1 MLKRILVIVIVFVS
15 ACLLK
20 SDIIPFVS
28 DDEWFVH
35 ELIHLADDP
44 NHVYHLEELEQLAQA
59 MGTRLNG
66 TLIIAKNDTVLVEHS
81 FGQLQLFKS
90 DENYPMPI
98 PPEKLVAL
106 RNHPG
111 NQMTNTALFDLASVS
126 KQFTAAAILKLCAD
140 GKINLNDT
148 LGKYLPE
155 LPYRKVTIKQLL
167 AHTSGIP
174 EYFSFDYKLYD
185 TSLFVDNEQLM
196 RVLACKRFGY
206 IFRPGSKFEYTNTN
220 YAILAHLVE
229 KVSNMDFETFV
240 HENLWKPAGME
251 HTLFF
256 TELVGAD
263 DFHKEFWDTVPK
275 GQVSVDIPPEYDLTE
290 VNITRGHW
298 KSGAKAN
305 YDRLNCVLGD
315 KGVYSNVEDLVRW
328 ANAYFID
335 YKIVPKNW
343 VDQATQMQNK
353 LKNGKMPDKLYGYGL
368 RIENSPEHGT
378 LIYHG
383 GLWNGY
389 LNLFLY
395 RPKDGTIIV
404 FLSNYYNGAHR
415 GKSNQVFSII
425 DKIDS
430 TETTN

>member
-1 MLKRILVIVIVFVS
+1 MLKRILTIVIVLVT

-20 SDIIPFVS
+20 SDIVPSIPVE
-28 DDEWFVH
+28 EWFVR
-35 ELIHLADDP
+35 ELVHLMDDP
-44 NHVYHLEELEQLAQA
+44 NNVYHLEELEQLAQT

-66 TLIIAKNDTVLVEHS
+66 TLIIAKNDTILVEHS

-90 DENYPMPI
+90 TENYPLTI
-98 PPEKLVAL
+98 SQEKLVAL

-126 KQFTAAAILKLCAD
+126 KQFTAAAVLKLCAD
-140 GKINLNDT
+140 GKMKLTDS

-155 LPYRKVTIKQLL
+155 LPYGKVTIKQLL

-185 TSLFVDNEQLM
+185 TCLFVDNEQLM
-196 RVLACKRFGY
+196 KVLARKRFGY
-206 IFRPGSKFEYTNTN
+206 VFRPGSKFEYTNTN
-220 YAILAHLVE
+220 YAILAYIVG
-229 KVSNMDFETFV
+229 KVSGMSFEDFV

-251 HTLFF
+251 HTMFF

-263 DFHKEFWDTVPK
+263 DLHKELWDTVSK
-275 GQVSVDIPPEYDLTE
+275 GQINVDIPPEYNLTE

-298 KSGAKAN
+298 KNGTKAN

-315 KGVYSNVEDLVRW
+315 KCVYSNAEDLVRW

-335 YKIVPKNW
+335 YKIIPKEW
-343 VDQATQMQNK
+343 VDQATKMQNK
-353 LKNGKMPDKLYGYGL
+353 LSNGKIPDKLYGYGL
-368 RIENSPEHGT
+368 RIENSPKHGT

-395 RPKDGTIIV
+395 RPKDGIQII

-415 GKSNQVFSII
+415 GKSDQVLDIF
-425 DKIDS
+425 DRTD
-430 TETTN
+430 TTTTTN